1 VNGSVA
7 RRIAVR
13 GATMLVLTLILVGV
27 GTGALLHAQ
36 RVESL
41 DKTLLAAAHTV
52 AAAAEGRRSKSDRS
66 VEVEHSRSPVDAW
79 LVRRADPRVPRDAVA
94 KALKDNRPMFDD
106 VDGQRLVVL
115 PFEVKKER
123 HKDDDDDDDDDDHH
137 DDDRRLA
144 AAAAPRVTLRE
155 SAGPFALV
163 YGLVSLLAAGL
174 ATIALTRVVHDAFRP
189 LERTRHEADRVMVLG
204 QGQRLTE
211 DGPSE
216 IRSLIV
222 AINALLGRLDDA
234 YQAQSRFTAEAA
246 HELRTPVT
254 AMLGELDVALRSKRS
269 EQDARELLVSVREEV
284 ARLGQLVEG
293 LTALARIDAGQTDR
307 GRELMR
313 AVEVANKALATEA
326 KTLEAAGC
334 SPRLVIDDDPELEAQ
349 RALLEVAL
357 SNLLR
362 NAARHAPR
370 SEIVLR
376 VSQRG
381 DHVVFNVDDAG
392 PGVPPEQR
400 EALFDRFARTGE
412 ARTRDRSGLGL
423 GLPIARE
430 VARRHGGDCVLDES
444 PLGGLRATLSV
455 RAKQLTDA

>member
-1 VNGSVA
+1 MSGSVA
-7 RRIAVR
+7 RRIAVQ
-13 GATMLVLTLILVGV
+13 GATMLVLTLVLVGV

-36 RVESL
+36 SVESL

-52 AAAAEGRRSKSDRS
+52 AAAAEGRRSKSDRY
-66 VEVEHSRSPVDAW
+66 VKVEHSRSPVDAW
-79 LVRRADPRVPRDAVA
+79 LVRRADPRVPREAVA
-94 KALKDNRPMFDD
+94 KALKDNRPIFDD
-106 VDGQRLVVL
+106 VDGQRVVVL
-115 PFEVKKER
+115 PFEVKEAR
-123 HKDDDDDDDDDDHH
+123 HKDDHEDDDDEHDDDH
-137 DDDRRLA
+137 RLA

-174 ATIALTRVVHDAFRP
+174 ATIALTRVVHNAFRP

-211 DGPSE
+211 HGPIE

-284 ARLGQLVEG
+284 ARLGHLVEG
-293 LTALARIDAGQTDR
+293 LTALARIDAGQTER

-362 NAARHAPR
+362 NAARHAPK

-376 VSQRG
+376 VSQRS

-455 RAKQLTDA
+455 RTKQLTDT